1 MRLLVSQST
10 APFVVISS
18 TVVERPRWRM
28 QVGLFQCARKVPICR
43 RHAGGMI
50 AERSASMM
58 RLTSTP
64 MGEPSR
70 AACATWS
77 LSFSAPTK
85 AASSC
90 PSGRRRR
97 PAKNWRPSSHW
108 WKNLFLLRKKSPPA
122 SWPASIPSVNISSI
136 AFHVVVLI
144 LGLEIRRAAAAR
156 LKTEAATE
164 RASTQRPVHAHQS
177 NRRPAHCKPLSDAF
191 ESELDPSRWIFARNT

>member
-1 MRLLVSQST
+1 MRRRDLDALEHLEHRLTEICHLELVVAGAHALGSS
-10 APFVVISS
+10 AIHVAAEMISS

-58 RLTSTP
+58 RLPSTP

-108 WKNLFLLRKKSPPA
+108 WKNLFLFIIPVGVAIMRKKSP
-122 SWPASIPSVNISSI
+122 ASI
-136 AFHVVVLI
+136 
-144 LGLEIRRAAAAR
+144 
-156 LKTEAATE
+156 
-164 RASTQRPVHAHQS
+164 
-177 NRRPAHCKPLSDAF
+177 
-191 ESELDPSRWIFARNT
+191 DPICQHFINCTSCVWF